1 MIGSHTLLHI
11 FVRWLEFMG
20 LMTLVGGLAFQS
32 LILPPSLLSRQNYQ
46 IMERH
51 FRRVQAGSLVLVAL
65 TSLAD
70 LILRTLMMSGGSL
83 ATLGFALPAVLRNTH
98 YGTVWIARIG
108 LLGLLGMAWWLRL
121 QGMATTP
128 RLLWIAR
135 LGRIGLLGMA
145 WWLRLLGST
154 ASPRFIRASFFAAF
168 LVPLTTTLS
177 GHAADRG
184 DVTVPVLIDW
194 FHLLAVSIWTGG
206 LFTFGFVLKRSL
218 ATPGMEDMVQG
229 LSSIARPFSR
239 MAAACV
245 AVFLATGLYN
255 SWLQVGSIS
264 ALVDAAYGW
273 TLLVKLALVG
283 GVLMI
288 AAVNRY
294 YFLALLLHRSGRVEG
309 LIYSTIRRFTSMPQS
324 QFSRF
329 IRLEWM
335 MVVVALVCSALLT
348 QLMPARHVRHLE
360 HLKSLEHHSGH
371 PPAHHMP
378 TAMPPSTQR

>member
-51 FRRVQAGSLVLVAL
+51 FRRVQAGSLVLVVL

-83 ATLGFALPAVLRNTH
+83 ATLGFALPAVLRKTH
-98 YGTVWIARIG
+98 FGTVWIARIG
-108 LLGLLGMAWWLRL
+108 LLWLLGIAWWLRR

-135 LGRIGLLGMA
+135 LGRLGLLGMT
-145 WWLRLLGST
+145 WWLRLLGVT
-154 ASPRFIRASFFAAF
+154 ASPRFIGASFFAAS
-168 LVPLTTTLS
+168 LVALTTTLS
-177 GHAADRG
+177 GHAADWG
-184 DVTVPVLIDW
+184 DMTVPVLVDW
-194 FHLLAVSIWTGG
+194 LHLLAVSIWIGG

-218 ATPGMEDMVQG
+218 AVPGVEEMVHA
-229 LSSIARPFSR
+229 LSSIARPFSKI
-239 MAAACV
+239 AAGCV

-283 GVLMI
+283 GILMI

-294 YFLALLLHRSGRVEG
+294 YFLALLVHRAGEADG
-309 LIYSTIRRFTSMPQS
+309 LIFRTIRRFTSASQS

-329 IRLEWM
+329 VRLEWII
-335 MVVVALVCSALLT
+335 VVVALACSALLT

-360 HLKSLEHHSGH
+360 HLKSLEHHGGH
-371 PPAHHMP
+371 PPAHDTPTTMP
-378 TAMPPSTQR
+378 SSTQR

>member
-32 LILPPSLLSRQNYQ
+32 LILPPSLLSRQDYP

-51 FRRVQAGSLVLVAL
+51 FRRVQAGSLILVAL

-70 LILRTLMMSGGSL
+70 LILRTLMMSGSGL
-83 ATLGFALPAVLRNTH
+83 ATLGFALPLVLRNTH
-98 YGTVWIARIG
+98 YGTVWIARIS
-108 LLGLLGMAWWLRL
+108 LLGLLGIAWWLRL
-121 QGMATTP
+121 Q
-128 RLLWIAR
+128 
-135 LGRIGLLGMA
+135 
-145 WWLRLLGST
+145 GST
-154 ASPRFIRASFFAAF
+154 ASPRFIRASFLAAF

-177 GHAADRG
+177 GHAAARG

-194 FHLLAVSIWTGG
+194 LHLLAVSIWTGG
-206 LFTFGFVLKRSL
+206 LFTFGFVLKRFL
-218 ATPGMEDMVQG
+218 ATPGMEDISHD

-239 MAAACV
+239 MAAGCV

-273 TLLVKLALVG
+273 TLLVKLVLVG

-294 YFLALLLHRSGRVEG
+294 YFLTLLVHKSGRVEG
-309 LIYSTIRRFTSMPQS
+309 LIFRTIRRFTSMPQS

-335 MVVVALVCSALLT
+335 MIVVALACSALLT

-360 HLKSLEHHSGH
+360 HLKSLEYNGGH

-378 TAMPPSTQR
+378 TPIPPSTQR